1 MKRKLIAT
9 VVGLVLLAGAGF
21 FGLHWWQEG
30 RHWEST
36 DNAYLS
42 ANIAAISARVPGPVT
57 AVKVRDNQLV
67 AQGELLFS
75 ISPYPYIARRDR
87 AQGELSKQIA
97 ELAHLQTRIDHH
109 QATIG
114 AAEAEVRSAEAE
126 LARTHQDLARAETL
140 QAKGF
145 TDRQRYDHA
154 QTDVLAAEAELGRT
168 RANLNAARARSRV
181 LSEEA
186 AELQA
191 RVEVAQAELRLTE
204 IDLELT
210 EVRAPITGVI
220 GNKRIEVGE
229 YALVGARKLAVVNL
243 ESVWVTANFK
253 ETQLTEVVPGQRA
266 QIKVDA
272 FPDQSFSGLVESL
285 SPASGAEFSLLP
297 PDNAT
302 GNFTKIV
309 QRVPV
314 KIVLDQDQ
322 PWLDRLKPG
331 MSVIARIDTR
341 PPASQPAERQPLAQS
356 NTTP

>member
-1 MKRKLIAT
+1 
-9 VVGLVLLAGAGF
+9 
-21 FGLHWWQEG
+21 
-30 RHWEST
+30 
-36 DNAYLS
+36 
-42 ANIAAISARVPGPVT
+42 
-57 AVKVRDNQLV
+57 
-67 AQGELLFS
+67 
-75 ISPYPYIARRDR
+75 
-87 AQGELSKQIA
+87 
-97 ELAHLQTRIDHH
+97 
-109 QATIG
+109 
-114 AAEAEVRSAEAE
+114 
-126 LARTHQDLARAETL
+126 
-140 QAKGF
+140 
-145 TDRQRYDHA
+145 
-154 QTDVLAAEAELGRT
+154 
-168 RANLNAARARSRV
+168 V